1 MFTVKECLTDIY
13 QKMGNLSKTQVDL
26 SVVLSRFYSVINRRL
41 AQMNLSTNNWILD
54 FIDVEDSNEF
64 YNVLSAANFSNA
76 VSVELVDFDSENTIG
91 IPIEIVNPINI
102 TVAREQ
108 GKRAIG
114 FYQNATTRQWQYVTT
129 FKDFQGKLKI
139 WFEPNS
145 PVPAGIN
152 NSIKIKDMFKDLL
165 TTETAYFLMDYAKR
179 IAPQTL
185 QGIKQSLREDYLLW
199 DAEWTE
205 ELQKGR
211 QLKSVRR
218 TPFRAG
224 F

>member
-1 MFTVKECLTDIY
+1 
-13 QKMGNLSKTQVDL
+13 
-26 SVVLSRFYSVINRRL
+26 
-41 AQMNLSTNNWILD
+41 
-54 FIDVEDSNEF
+54 
-64 YNVLSAANFSNA
+64 
-76 VSVELVDFDSENTIG
+76 
-91 IPIEIVNPINI
+91 
-102 TVAREQ
+102 
-108 GKRAIG
+108 
-114 FYQNATTRQWQYVTT
+114 
-129 FKDFQGKLKI
+129 
-139 WFEPNS
+139 
-145 PVPAGIN
+145 
-152 NSIKIKDMFKDLL
+152 MFKDLL
-165 TTETAYFLMDYAKR
+165 TSETAYYLMDYAKR